1 MSPISDASS
10 ATRRTAPRRSRRSIA
25 AVISSVSSGSRR
37 DARSRGFTTRM
48 MRRLFWRI
56 FAAFWLATVV
66 VLLAFA
72 WITTSNFESEK
83 IPGLGVTRLQAAMDD
98 LLSRTS
104 RELRHDGIEPTKE
117 WLRSAADFGSIVIYV
132 FGPNGKEML
141 GRETTEAIRAASQE
155 VIDEAKT

>member
-1 MSPISDASS
+1 
-10 ATRRTAPRRSRRSIA
+10 
-25 AVISSVSSGSRR
+25 
-37 DARSRGFTTRM
+37 M

-83 IPGLGVTRLQAAMDD
+83 IPGLGVTRLQALMDD

-104 RELRHDGIEPTKE
+104 RELRHDGE
-117 WLRSAADFGSIVIYV
+117 
-132 FGPNGKEML
+132 
-141 GRETTEAIRAASQE
+141 
-155 VIDEAKT
+155 

>member
-1 MSPISDASS
+1 MSPISGASS
-10 ATRRTAPRRSRRSIA
+10 ATRRTAPRRSRRSTGA
-25 AVISSVSSGSRR
+25 AISSGSSGSRHDR
-37 DARSRGFTTRM
+37 RSRAFTARM

-104 RELRHDGIEPTKE
+104 RELRHEGEDATRK
-117 WLRSAADFGSIVIYV
+117 WLRTASDFGPISIYV
-132 FGPNGKEML
+132 FDSGGNE
-141 GRETTEAIRAASQE
+141 
-155 VIDEAKT
+155 